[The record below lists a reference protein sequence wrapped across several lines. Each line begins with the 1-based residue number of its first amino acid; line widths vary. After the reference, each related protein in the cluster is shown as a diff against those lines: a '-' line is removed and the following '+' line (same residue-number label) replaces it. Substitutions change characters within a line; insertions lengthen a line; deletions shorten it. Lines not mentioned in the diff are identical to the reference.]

1 MDQDGITHGIV
12 IGPGH
17 GSNDPVREIIGE
29 IRGLISGGAANSL
42 NQLRQRYREDEV
54 IRALVDEW
62 MEERGLSPPRDDAG
76 LREILR
82 RLLSEQLYTYAV
94 RMMFYSVLTSNPELD
109 PLAEARNPEAFL
121 AAARSLFAG
130 AIEATGDF
138 EEVFGPN
145 LVDRLPLMPASVGAL
160 AGLARYIQR
169 IRWSEMRV
177 DVMGRV
183 FESLIHEERRRLLG
197 QHYTDARVVD
207 VILGGAFR
215 INGGR
220 PGRLLDPA
228 CGSGAFLTRALNY
241 WRVMRAPP
249 AEVIWNL
256 EGVDVDKLAAM
267 LAKVNLYVQAL
278 EAGAGAGAARPA
290 IMNDDFFAFLGEP
303 DQQRQYLYVVA
314 NPPYTRQEEM
324 ALAHRVQDYKS
335 RLADAVRDVPGWSK
349 RASIH
354 AYFLVGGGKLLQ
366 QGGALGF
373 IMENSWLN
381 ADYGGPL
388 RRWLWGNFD
397 VLYVIE
403 SLVEQWFE
411 DAAINTNIV
420 IARRGASGAPTRF
433 IFLKRGLE
441 ELVGPTPPTSDFAA
455 NRKYYERIEGIYAR
469 ADRCTP
475 GSSGYAVAED
485 EDMRVVCVQRDLL
498 MRIEDRLGKLGI
510 FRGPAQHIDLLLR
523 FVEGGAPMVPMGRV
537 VELRSGLKTKAND
550 VFYLPSRY
558 WFRLLDSE
566 GTLQLGYGMGG
577 RSPTLNGAR
586 KLVMEKE
593 HLRRLIRLGHLE
605 GQPYR
610 VTNPPPRGRD
620 DYVVWIPSM
629 GALRE
634 ESGAYRYLRWAL
646 DHMREA
652 GSKEYLTL
660 RKQIGSAPDGAF
672 KLPDTSGGDLLL
684 RGAIYRNYGAWL
696 LDGDAR
702 RMQVDACVYVGTIRG
717 EYRGVDRRVVFASVN
732 SAITYLSVEL
742 MGRTNLGEG
751 ALDVEVDDYERVP
764 IIDPRWLEEELR
776 KRGQLEEFL
785 ASVDSMLRR
794 PPRDVEVEARMGDR
808 LAVERMMLGA
818 FGIGDVD
825 RVYRALVE
833 LAKMRCG
840 RAKSRLATA

>member
-1 MDQDGITHGIV
+1 KIY
-12 IGPGH
+12 
-17 GSNDPVREIIGE
+17 DPVPEIIGE
-29 IRGLISGGAANSL
+29 IRGLISKGAASSL
-42 NQLRQRYREDEV
+42 NQLHQRYREDED
-54 IRALVDEW
+54 IETLVNEW
-62 MEERGLSPPRDDAG
+62 IEERGLSAPGNDAE
-76 LREILR
+76 LKEMLE

-94 RMMFYSVLTSNPELD
+94 KMMFYSVLRSNPELA
-109 PLAEARNPEAFL
+109 PKLTLSLNLLAEARNPTVFL
-121 AAARSLFAG
+121 DSAHSLFRD
-130 AIEATGDF
+130 AIKRTGDF

-160 AGLARYIQR
+160 AGLAGYIQR

-249 AEVIWNL
+249 AEVIGNL
-256 EGVDVDKLAAM
+256 EGVDVDELAAM

-290 IMNDDFFAFLGEP
+290 IVNDDFFAFLSKS

-335 RLADAVRDVPGWSK
+335 RLLDAVRDVPGWSK

-354 AYFLVGGGKLLQ
+354 AYFMVGGGKLLQ

-441 ELVGPTPPTSDFAA
+441 ELVGPTPSTSDFTA
-455 NRKYYERIEGIYAR
+455 NQRHYERIEGIYAR
-469 ADRCTP
+469 ADGCTP
-475 GSSGYAVAED
+475 GSGGYAVAED
-485 EDMRVVCVQRDLL
+485 EDMRVVCVERDLL
-498 MRIEDRLGKLGI
+498 MRIENRLGKLGI
-510 FRGPAQHIDLLLR
+510 FRGPAQYVDLLLR
-523 FVEGGAPMVPMGRV
+523 FAEGRAPMVPMGRV
-537 VELRSGLKTKAND
+537 VELRCGLKTNAND
-550 VFYLPSRY
+550 VFYLPSRH
-558 WFRLLDSE
+558 WFHLLDTEDALHLIS
-566 GTLQLGYGMGG
+566 TSG
-577 RSPTLNGAR
+577 RAEE
-586 KLVMEKE
+586 LVVEKE
-593 HLRRLIRLGHLE
+593 HLRRLIRPGHLR
-605 GQPYR
+605 GQPHR
-610 VTNPPPRGRD
+610 VANPPPRGRE
-620 DYVVWIPSM
+620 DYVVWIPSL

-634 ESGAYRYLRWAL
+634 ESGAYRYVRWAL
-646 DHMREA
+646 DHVRGA
-652 GSKEYLTL
+652 GSREYLAV
-660 RKQIGSAPDGAF
+660 RKRIGSAPDGAL
-672 KLPDTSGGDLLL
+672 KLPDTSGGDILL
-684 RGAIYRNYGAWL
+684 RSAIDRNYGAWL

-702 RMQVDACVYVGTIRG
+702 RMQVDERLYTGTIHG
-717 EYRGVDRRVVFASVN
+717 EYRGVDRHVVFASVN

-751 ALDVEVDDYERVP
+751 ALDVRVDDYEHVP

-794 PPRDVEVEARMGDR
+794 PPRSVEVEARMGDR
-808 LAVERMMLGA
+808 LAAERIILGA
-818 FGIGDVD
+818 LGIGDVGGI
-825 RVYRALVE
+825 YRALVE

-840 RAKSRLATA
+840 RALATA